1 MVGLEKLGSRE
12 FEMILQ
18 DPLKHERTILSTI
31 ILHSVD
37 MPEVEVK
44 RSFRLDEK
52 YFSSPFHKD
61 LVRIISYFQKK
72 DIAFDEHITASYL
85 KHYNRFNEVA
95 FLDVIAT
102 VEVPYSVM
110 VQHYEMLK
118 SHYDS
123 FSCFRIAV

>member
-1 MVGLEKLGSRE
+1 MVLRGV
-12 FEMILQ
+12 EMVLQ
-18 DPLKHERTILSTI
+18 DPLKHERAILSTI

-37 MPEVEVK
+37 MSEAEAK
-44 RSFRLDEK
+44 RKFRLDEK

-61 LVRIISYFQKK
+61 LVKIISYFQKK
-72 DIAFDEHITASYL
+72 DMAFDEDITASYL
-85 KHYNRFNEVA
+85 KHYNRFDEVA

-110 VQHYEMLK
+110 VQHYEILK